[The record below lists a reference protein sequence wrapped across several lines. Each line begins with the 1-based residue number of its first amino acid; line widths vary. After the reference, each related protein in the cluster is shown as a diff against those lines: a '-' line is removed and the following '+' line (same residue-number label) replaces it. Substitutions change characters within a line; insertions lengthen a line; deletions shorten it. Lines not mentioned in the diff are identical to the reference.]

1 MPVDKFANMEE
12 KLWILEDLNMMYIR
26 QIALSLQFEYK
37 LLLQVTGRHVNK
49 PANIWAVRMA
59 EIKSEACRV
68 PSPPPSPPPHP
79 PEPAYILI
87 SVLNL
92 TLWTEPE
99 LQPSDSTASP
109 LCCCLIPSMHV
120 AYPPFL
126 HPVSGCRPHSETSS
140 PSGNAHWS
148 NTCHSLHTEEINDSD
163 IQKKIDHE
171 IRMRDGACKLLAA
184 CSQKDQALEA
194 SKSLQTCSTRIM
206 AYMTELQRM
215 KEAQIMQKVT
225 RRSSDA
231 GPMDDRHPC
240 KGKVAISDL
249 RIPLMWKDTE
259 YFKNKGELHRCA
271 VFCLVQLGGEIF
283 DTDMVIVDRTL
294 TDICFDN
301 TIVFCCSEDDY
312 SAGSTPRKLASKLS
326 SSLGRSAGKKFR
338 AAMEPGPCSPVG
350 NGGATPLLLPVPSVP
365 GPKYHLLAHTTMSL
379 SHIQDSFRTHDLTIS
394 GNEECSYW
402 LPLYG
407 SMCCRFAAQP
417 HCMTRQMMSGCLKV
431 KQLGGEPQSWT
442 KVYGVLKGT
451 SLFCYLRQEDVE
463 ANVEPA
469 FTIAINKETRIRASE
484 KDPQSKVQNI
494 CISNQY
500 GGEEVTHTLTSDSR
514 EDTHRWMEAFWQ
526 HFYDMSQWK
535 QCCDDLMKIELP
547 SPRKP
552 TPVTPK
558 QGSLYHEMVIESSD
572 DLSTVSDILARR
584 MQELELRSQLGTSP
598 NWMSLF
604 EENNPKSAG
613 CPRPCTSRFS
623 GHSPCTPHRPPRSP
637 ASPHRCPQLSLLS
650 SDASLTSDSD
660 SHCSTS
666 PCSHRHAWPEP
677 SSNFS
682 LLSSSPSRLRPRTFS
697 LDAKL
702 STLRGRGEG
711 RHSPECSE
719 GAPFSRPSP
728 ARRSLRNLRARL
740 DPRNWLQSQV

>member
-26 QIALSLQFEYK
+26 QIALSLQ
-37 LLLQVTGRHVNK
+37 
-49 PANIWAVRMA
+49 
-59 EIKSEACRV
+59 
-68 PSPPPSPPPHP
+68 
-79 PEPAYILI
+79 
-87 SVLNL
+87 
-92 TLWTEPE
+92 
-99 LQPSDSTASP
+99 
-109 LCCCLIPSMHV
+109 
-120 AYPPFL
+120 
-126 HPVSGCRPHSETSS
+126 
-140 PSGNAHWS
+140 
-148 NTCHSLHTEEINDSD
+148 DSD

-231 GPMDDRHPC
+231 GAMDDRHPC

-301 TIVFCCSEDDY
+301 TIVFSEANPGFEMRVELYSCCSEDDY

-338 AAMEPGPCSPVG
+338 SAMEPGPCSPVG

-451 SLFCYLRQEDVE
+451 SLFCYHRQEDVE

-613 CPRPCTSRFS
+613 RPRPCTSRFS

-677 SSNFS
+677 SSHFP

-702 STLRGRGEG
+702 STLRGRGFRGGGTFQCSCQPPTSSLLAPLPVSSRSPRSQRSTQTTLSCSSSTSSNSSSNSEG
-711 RHSPECSE
+711 RLSPESSE